1 MPRVEKD
8 IDMTFVKKCEHYG
21 NAIREVRLERE
32 RQLANAPYLPSAY
45 SDIQTSHMLQRD
57 DEAINAKCRA
67 NAVLRLK
74 PSSRRKPPTTEIE
87 KLVAMAPKTSSQV
100 VGFHGVPDFLTEPP
114 KPPPPTD
121 ELSKMRS
128 YYPRSEGH
136 APGFHHDFSAQ
147 MAREAKEADG
157 MLSTLTAAQLKADPQ
172 LAKALKTIKQRAVSI
187 GGRYDNSG
195 VPKGIATKARP
206 W

>member
-1 MPRVEKD
+1 
-8 IDMTFVKKCEHYG
+8 MTFVKKCEVYG
-21 NAIREVRLERE
+21 NAIREVRAERE
-32 RQLANAPYLPSAY
+32 RQLANAPVLPSAF
-45 SDIQTSHMLQRD
+45 SDIQTSHMVQRD
-57 DEAINAKCRA
+57 ETAIAEKCRA
-67 NAVLRLK
+67 NALMRLK

-100 VGFHGVPDFLTEPP
+100 VGFHEVPTFMTEPP

-147 MAREAKEADG
+147 MAREAKEADAL
-157 MLSTLTAAQLKADPQ
+157 LSTLTAQQAQADPQ
-172 LAKALKTIKQRAVSI
+172 LAKALKTIKARAVSI

-195 VPKGIATKARP
+195 VPKGISTKARP